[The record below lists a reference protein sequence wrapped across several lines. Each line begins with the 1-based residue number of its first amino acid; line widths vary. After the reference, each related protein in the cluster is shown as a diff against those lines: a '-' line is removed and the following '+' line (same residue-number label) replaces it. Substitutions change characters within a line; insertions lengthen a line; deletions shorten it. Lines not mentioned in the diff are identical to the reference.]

1 MFTQMKSHVLGV
13 LSLVVVAVL
22 VTVTV
27 PSAFAANTIPLL
39 GFAWDHTDITY
50 SINTGKRVDP
60 AAVTAATD
68 AINAWNTAID
78 SGTKSDFTLVPA
90 PPGTKADIRISL
102 KVGTGVVLG
111 SAQTFTN
118 PDGSVKYSKVTLSG
132 KAFGDPLGH
141 DAVQTIAIQELGHSL
156 GLGHSD
162 DPNDPMY
169 GTFNAI
175 KLIPSTCD
183 VKAIDAVE
191 GWYPGTFH
199 TPTVSSVTC

>member
-1 MFTQMKSHVLGV
+1 M
-13 LSLVVVAVL
+13 VAVVFV
-22 VTVTV
+22 VTIA

-39 GFAWDHTDITY
+39 GFAWDHTTLTY
-50 SINTGKRVDP
+50 SISAGKNVDP

-68 AINAWNTAID
+68 AIDAWNTAIN

-90 PPGTKADIRISL
+90 LPGTKGDIRISL

-162 DPNDPMY
+162 DPTDPMY
-169 GTFNAI
+169 GTFNGI
-175 KLIPSTCD
+175 KLSPSICD
-183 VKAIDAVE
+183 VTAFDAVE
-191 GWYPGTFH
+191 EWYPYTFH
-199 TPTVSSVTC
+199 TPTASSVTC